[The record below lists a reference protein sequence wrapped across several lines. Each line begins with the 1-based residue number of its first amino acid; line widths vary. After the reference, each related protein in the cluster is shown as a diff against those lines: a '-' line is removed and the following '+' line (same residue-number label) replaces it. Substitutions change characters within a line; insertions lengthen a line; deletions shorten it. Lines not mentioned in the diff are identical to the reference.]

1 MKEYQKKYNS
11 VKYKKKVNNKRID
24 QSNELDENNKIKLKD
39 RVNKK
44 DDRMEYVL
52 VTLGLSDLAQIFDDN
67 NISFIDLLLLSKES
81 LKELG
86 LEMYQRNRIFN
97 FSTSFNKKAKTY
109 SIKEISKFFNS
120 NRQFLFSPIVH
131 KKILRENKSLNY
143 DSDNRKNNFSK
154 NKNKIKNKYYSY
166 YENYDNDN
174 NKNQEDIDKPPKN
187 RSGSKRNYLASSGKT
202 YKASKIFKK
211 YLLIKKGVD
220 EFLNKLNRQKE
231 ETENITYKLNN
242 IIKRINSN
250 KDSTNNISDNNSFSY
265 KNILSKKNST
275 KNLIDNGGNVEGESE
290 FLIFEDKNK
299 GISNEK
305 NVNNEFNIL
314 IEKINNLEKM
324 SVDENSIEH
333 LNQIKKHV
341 NEKGKNIKIDEIISL
356 QKEIDKLTE
365 IIIKKEKLK
374 KNLEEYNKKIEE
386 RKKMITKLE
395 NESKDNKNNN
405 YKLE

>member
-187 RSGSKRNYLASSGKT
+187 RSSSKINYLASSGKT

-290 FLIFEDKNK
+290 LLILEDKNK
-299 GISNEK
+299 EKSNEK
-305 NVNNEFNIL
+305 NINNEFNIL

-333 LNQIKKHV
+333 LNQIKNHV
-341 NEKGKNIKIDEIISL
+341 NEKGKNIKIDEIISF
-356 QKEIDKLTE
+356 QKETDKLTE

-395 NESKDNKNNN
+395 NESTDNKNNN

>member
-11 VKYKKKVNNKRID
+11 VKYKNKVNNKRID

-187 RSGSKRNYLASSGKT
+187 RSSSKRNYLASSGKT

-265 KNILSKKNST
+265 KNILSNKNST

-290 FLIFEDKNK
+290 LLIFEDKNK

-305 NVNNEFNIL
+305 NINNEFNIL

-333 LNQIKKHV
+333 LNQIKNHV